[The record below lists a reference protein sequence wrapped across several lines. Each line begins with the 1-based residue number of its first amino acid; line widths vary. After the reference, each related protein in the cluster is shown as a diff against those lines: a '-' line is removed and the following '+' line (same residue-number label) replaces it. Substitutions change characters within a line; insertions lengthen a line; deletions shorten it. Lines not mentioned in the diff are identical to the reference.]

1 MQGIEPQSVQ
11 SKDIIIWFQQSLL
24 LIQRRFL
31 SYFGAVMLFFATL
44 FVISQAIQS
53 VQHSVPA
60 LLLLI
65 VFLAAAGFVFYF
77 FIAGLTMISHCSDH
91 SQHISVQQIMQ
102 HFLPSQ
108 KTFLKLTVVSIL
120 VGLFYW
126 IVSVQLKPDTNIFE
140 MSEKAIAVLTDGQ
153 ETIFYVF
160 KTGAVFLYFL
170 LLVMF
175 SLRTF
180 FSTSLVIFHELNFHE
195 ARQLSHRA
203 LFKNMRTMG
212 NVLFLWFVILLA
224 SMVFVPT
231 LTIALL
237 PLFTTFGY
245 VAYRHI
251 FLGQGLNKKA
261 HQLTPLTAS
270 SY

>member
-1 MQGIEPQSVQ
+1 MHGIEPQFVQ
-11 SKDIIIWFQQSLL
+11 NKDIITWFHQSLL

-31 SYFGAVMLFFATL
+31 SYIGAVVLFFATL
-44 FVISQAIQS
+44 FIISQAIQS
-53 VQHSVPA
+53 VQHAIPS

-65 VFLAAAGFVFYF
+65 IFLAAAGFVFYF

-91 SQHISVQQIMQ
+91 SQYISMRQIMQ
-102 HFLPSQ
+102 YFLPSQ
-108 KTFLKLTVVSIL
+108 KTFLKLTLVSIL
-120 VGLFYW
+120 LGLFYW
-126 IVSVQLKPDTNIFE
+126 VVSVQLKPDTNIFE
-140 MSEKAIAVLTDGQ
+140 MSDKAIAVLTDGQ
-153 ETIFYVF
+153 STIFYVF
-160 KTGAVFLYFL
+160 KTGAVFLYFIL
-170 LLVMF
+170 LAMF

-195 ARQLSHRA
+195 ARQLSQRA
-203 LFKNMRTMG
+203 LIKNIRTMG
-212 NVLFLWFVILLA
+212 NVLIIWFVVLLV
-224 SMVFVPT
+224 SMVFVPP

-261 HQLTPLTAS
+261 HQLTPVTAS
-270 SY
+270 GY